1 MADLASLVV
10 RLEAQTAE
18 YERNLERAN
27 GRLGRFQ
34 SQQSNT
40 LDLITDGFKGL
51 AAGAAVAAAG
61 LGIIYSRQSEVISEF
76 GRLSATLGVATT
88 DLQAFQMAS
97 AQLGIEADVVNDVLE
112 EMNIK
117 IGEAALEGGASAD
130 ALALLGLSAQQL
142 WDMNPADQFELIAE
156 RISGLGTQAE
166 KAAASTILLGDAGFK
181 AIQLFESD
189 AISQARK
196 DIEAFGLELTAID
209 VAAIQ
214 NADKAMARLGAVA
227 NASQQQFAAA
237 FAPLVEGAAL
247 ASLTILESFGGMDA
261 IVDDF
266 VNGVVYAASTI
277 ADLGQNISGFWT
289 KVRVK
294 ILEANLSL
302 VEWRG
307 TAERAAVVA
316 AALADEQEKL
326 NNKLNEPDAGD
337 ALLATFVEIRRNA
350 EIAAEKA
357 AQLIANA
364 GNVKPF
370 TGPPAANDDT
380 AEFDRLRER
389 LIAEEQAIEESYLA
403 RRELILENTQAGE
416 DERYELLAA
425 IDGERNAALNE
436 LTEERRLAE
445 LETKREHDEYIV
457 ALEQAKWDRLAATSG
472 TGMARMLKHIQTFQN
487 KDAKTWQARTQFAL
501 NTFQMLTQGF
511 ANESGAMFELNKAA
525 SIANAIINT
534 AQGVTLALA
543 SAPPPVNFGLAAL
556 VAAAGAVQIAT
567 IASTSP
573 GGGGGSIS
581 SPSGGSGGGAG
592 TAPPVEDLP
601 DVEPERTAQNV
612 NIVIEPGIYDSNSVR
627 DLIGAINEELS
638 DGIDLN
644 VRVG

>member
-1 MADLASLVV
+1 MADLASLTVN
-10 RLEAQTAE
+10 LLAETAE
-18 YERNLERAN
+18 YERNLERSQ
-27 GRLGRFQ
+27 RELGRFQ
-34 SQQSNT
+34 RRQSST

-76 GRLSATLGVATT
+76 GRLSATLGIATT

-97 AQLGIEADVVNDVLE
+97 EQLGIEADVVNDVLE

-196 DIEAFGLELTAID
+196 DIEAFGLALTSVD

-214 NADKAMARLGAVA
+214 NADKAMARLGAVSDA
-227 NASQQQFAAA
+227 TQKKLAVMFAPFVEAAA
-237 FAPLVEGAAL
+237 IAFIETA
-247 ASLTILESFGGMDA
+247 TSFGGMDELYA
-261 IVDDF
+261 SVQKNMLEGAVLVANAWQKVTSIWQ
-266 VNGVVYAASTI
+266 GVRAVWAKMNVQYERMHGNSE
-277 ADLGQNISGFWT
+277 S
-289 KVRVK
+289 VR
-294 ILEANLSL
+294 EAQQQLITEIERL
-302 VEWRG
+302 DELG
-307 TAERAAVVA
+307 TADWGADVEARITEIQKRAEGAADAVERMHA
-316 AALADEQEKL
+316 
-326 NNKLNEPDAGD
+326 
-337 ALLATFVEIRRNA
+337 
-350 EIAAEKA
+350 
-357 AQLIANA
+357 
-364 GNVKPF
+364 
-370 TGPPAANDDT
+370 AANDAT
-380 AEFDRLRER
+380 YGGVEGEGEASKSNAEFERVRQR
-389 LIAEEQAIEESYLA
+389 LIDEEQAIQESYEA
-403 RRELILENTQAGE
+403 RRDIILAETTITE
-416 DERYELLAA
+416 EERWAL
-425 IDGERNAALNE
+425 LNE
-436 LTEERRLAE
+436 LDGQRNEEVNALQQERNEAE
-445 LETKREHDEYIV
+445 LESKAAHDAAML
-457 ALEQAKWDRLAATSG
+457 ALENNKWAQIEAVVGKSLGNQLKLVTRFAQLENKTKKASKDFAISMIAATAEG
-472 TGMARMLKHIQTFQN
+472 FQQQTGV
-487 KDAKTWQARTQFAL
+487 
-501 NTFQMLTQGF
+501 
-511 ANESGAMFELNKAA
+511 MFEIGKAA
-525 SIANAIINT
+525 AIANAIINT
-534 AQGVTLALA
+534 AQGVTAAL
-543 SAPPPVNFGLAAL
+543 SLGLPGIPLAA
-556 VAAAGAVQIAT
+556 VIAAAGAAQIAT

-573 GGGGGSIS
+573 SSGGGSIS